1 MLDQP
6 NEIKENE
13 MSMLLPL
20 IFLLILILINERKF
34 RKMQP
39 EKITLSEAINHE
51 KQRKQNWYNENAKI
65 EEYRRFIENEIKE
78 K

>member
-1 MLDQP
+1 
-6 NEIKENE
+6 
-13 MSMLLPL
+13 MLLPL
-20 IFLLILILINERKF
+20 IFLLILIFLTERKF

-51 KQRKQNWYNENAKI
+51 KSKQPNRYNENAKI